1 MTTASSR
8 RPSPGRAGDQGRAD
22 RPRRRVT
29 DIPWDVEDW
38 FREHSLYGPDLA
50 RERARAELT
59 ARRDGY
65 VIRWVHP
72 WACQLLEP
80 DDEDVAIATA
90 HGVMLEGTPDTDP
103 RGRQVER
110 QLIRTAGR
118 DDPAGPGCVVRWEH
132 VWVCQLLEPDGATLI
147 IESDGWSF
155 DPATDPFARQLAAE
169 MALEAGI

>member
-1 MTTASSR
+1 MTTVSR
-8 RPSPGRAGDQGRAD
+8 RPRSGGRTGNRGQANW
-22 RPRRRVT
+22 PRRRVT
-29 DIPWDVEDW
+29 DIPRDVENW
-38 FREHSLYGPDLA
+38 FRQNSRYQPDLA

-59 ARRDGY
+59 AQRDGY

-80 DDEDVAIATA
+80 DNEDIAIATEF
-90 HGVMLEGTPDTDP
+90 GVILVGTPDTDP
-103 RGRQVER
+103 RAREVER

-132 VWVCQLLEPDGATLI
+132 VWVCQLLEPDGVTLI
-147 IESDGWSF
+147 MESGGWCI

>member
-1 MTTASSR
+1 MTTSSSR
-8 RPSPGRAGDQGRAD
+8 RRRAGRSGDQGPAD
-22 RPRRRVT
+22 KLRRRVT
-29 DIPWDVEDW
+29 EVPWDVEDW
-38 FREHSLYGPDLA
+38 FRENSRYYPELA

-59 ARRDGY
+59 VQRDGY
-65 VIRWVHP
+65 VIRWVHL
-72 WACQLLEP
+72 WYCQLLEP

-103 RGRQVER
+103 RAPKVER

-132 VWVCQLLEPDGATLI
+132 AWVCQLLEPDGVTLI
-147 IESDGWSF
+147 MESEGWAF
-155 DPATDPFARQLAAE
+155 DPATDPFARQLAAD